1 MPIEKANIKK
11 LNNVVMLRELPFY
24 EELSRV
30 KTVEALKN
38 YAKSY
43 NIEITKDND
52 QKMNGP
58 LAH

>member
-1 MPIEKANIKK
+1 
-11 LNNVVMLRELPFY
+11 MLRELPFY
-24 EELSRV
+24 EELNIV

-52 QKMNGP
+52 QKLNGP

>member
-1 MPIEKANIKK
+1 
-11 LNNVVMLRELPFY
+11 MLRELPFY
-24 EELSRV
+24 EELNRV

>member
-24 EELSRV
+24 EELNRV